1 MADNQAEKFCLSIS
15 ESSSEIIAGFL
26 IRKSAGLR
34 SGWRCVGFSRVRFV
48 VTLVALIS
56 PLQAE
61 LLAHFQTS
69 LGNVVVELQHQKAP
83 QAVAN
88 FITLA
93 EATHTRIHPLTGAVI
108 RSPLYIGEKFFR
120 VVNDANFKIAQTGSG
135 TGTNSGGPGFTF
147 RDEFEPTLTHVPYVL
162 SMANSGPN
170 TNGSQIFFTGN
181 TSIPSLNNVH
191 TIFGLITD
199 LASRSVID
207 AIVAAGSGG
216 STINGLTFSR
226 TDAAAV
232 AFDAQ
237 AQRLPVVSSP
247 GGYLTVTSGVSSA
260 WHLSPAMTTGAIF
273 HAFRSTTLAT
283 GSWSELASARLHV
296 GLSASMISPSVDLAL
311 LDNATAPKA
320 FYNVCVVQH
329 PGAVA
334 PSTLAN
340 RTVTIALGNN
350 HLAFA
355 FDTSGV
361 AGAMTYSPAVGSAT
375 AGTFITVSPNTGLPS
390 PPTSDAHSTTFTA
403 DSVGFNIRYFW
414 VKVGCDSAT
423 STTISC
429 RHSTQTFNSGW
440 QPFSS
445 GTATITR

>member
-1 MADNQAEKFCLSIS
+1 M
-15 ESSSEIIAGFL
+15 
-26 IRKSAGLR
+26 
-34 SGWRCVGFSRVRFV
+34 RFV
-48 VTLVALIS
+48 VILIALIS

-61 LLAHFQTS
+61 LLAQFQTS
-69 LGNVVVELQHQKAP
+69 LGNVVVELQYQKAP

-93 EATHTRIHPLTGAVI
+93 EATRTRIHPLTGAVI

-120 VVNDANFKIAQTGSG
+120 VVNDPSFKIAQTGSG
-135 TGTNSGGPGFTF
+135 TGTNSGGPGFAF
-147 RDEFEPTLTHVPYVL
+147 RDEFDPTLTHVPYVL

-199 LASRSVID
+199 SASRSVID
-207 AIVAAGSGG
+207 AILAAGSGG
-216 STINGLTFSR
+216 STITGLTFSR
-226 TDAAAV
+226 TDAAAI
-232 AFDAQ
+232 AFDEH

-247 GGYLTVTSGVSSA
+247 GGYLTVNAGVSAA

-296 GLSASMISPSVDLAL
+296 GLSPTLIAPSVDSAL
-311 LDNATAPKA
+311 LDNAAAPKA
-320 FYNVCVVQH
+320 FYNLCVVQH
-329 PGAVA
+329 PDSVA

-340 RTVTIALGNN
+340 RTVTTALGNN
-350 HLAFA
+350 SLAFA
-355 FDTSGV
+355 FDTSGG
-361 AGAMTYSPAVGSAT
+361 AGTMTYTPAVGSAT
-375 AGTFITVSPNTGLPS
+375 GGTFVTVNPNTGLPS
-390 PPTSDAHSTTFTA
+390 PPTSDGHSIMFTA

-414 VKVGCDSAT
+414 VKSGCDTAT
-423 STTISC
+423 NTTISC
-429 RHSTQTFNSGW
+429 RHSTQTYNFGW
-440 QPFSS
+440 QPFAS
-445 GTATITR
+445 GSATISR

>member
-34 SGWRCVGFSRVRFV
+34 SGWRCVGFLRVRFV

-88 FITLA
+88 FITMA
-93 EATHTRIHPLTGAVI
+93 EATRTRIHPITGAVI

-147 RDEFEPTLTHVPYVL
+147 RDEFDPTLTHVPYVL

-181 TSIPSLNNVH
+181 SSPHHLDNVH
-191 TIFGLITD
+191 TIFGLIPD
-199 LASRSVID
+199 PASRTVID
-207 AIVAAGSGG
+207 AIIAAGSGG
-216 STINGLTFSR
+216 STITGLTFSR

-232 AFDAQ
+232 AF
-237 AQRLPVVSSP
+237 
-247 GGYLTVTSGVSSA
+247 
-260 WHLSPAMTTGAIF
+260 
-273 HAFRSTTLAT
+273 
-283 GSWSELASARLHV
+283 
-296 GLSASMISPSVDLAL
+296 
-311 LDNATAPKA
+311 N
-320 FYNVCVVQH
+320 
-329 PGAVA
+329 
-334 PSTLAN
+334 
-340 RTVTIALGNN
+340 
-350 HLAFA
+350 
-355 FDTSGV
+355 
-361 AGAMTYSPAVGSAT
+361 
-375 AGTFITVSPNTGLPS
+375 
-390 PPTSDAHSTTFTA
+390 
-403 DSVGFNIRYFW
+403 
-414 VKVGCDSAT
+414 
-423 STTISC
+423 
-429 RHSTQTFNSGW
+429 
-440 QPFSS
+440 
-445 GTATITR
+445 